1 MEAGGAS
8 PSCISGDDELG
19 TGTSM
24 TRELAAPFQLGP
36 MPRGCS
42 MEEVD
47 SQYVHAPVHLM
58 FELASKVEKWPSYLT
73 HYRYVKFREKRSDG
87 GGVVEMSANRPFAI
101 KARWLRASIN
111 WPTWWLSEMA
121 IDEAKPS
128 IRFRHI
134 GGITKGMEVEWTFIP
149 APDGT
154 HVRIVHLW
162 DGPNLPEIGPFA
174 ATYVIG
180 PVFVHGIASRTLA
193 GLATVAEKK
202 ARNQQ

>member
-1 MEAGGAS
+1 
-8 PSCISGDDELG
+8 
-19 TGTSM
+19 M

-58 FELASKVEKWPSYLT
+58 FELASRVEKWPSYLP

-87 GGVVEMSANRPFAI
+87 GGVVEMSANRPFPI
-101 KARWLRASIN
+101 RFRGLRTSIN

-162 DGPNLPEIGPFA
+162 DGPNLPEIGPFV
-174 ATYVIG
+174 ATFVIG